1 MVNIIDLYLLE
12 HSKEHKTPVF
22 LPEAIKTNNLVVV
35 LGSPGSGKTSILKKH
50 SDTNEEAQFLKIKK
64 FIKLNNQVNT
74 DTTVLLLDGLDEYR
88 SVSTDKTFVIEEL
101 ANKLKSLN
109 DIKIVISCREMDWY
123 GENDKNALKDELDND
138 AVVFSIQ
145 ALNIAQ
151 QKEMAS
157 IYNIPNMDV
166 FIEKFSSYGF
176 LDNPQMFTMIAE
188 LYMKNS
194 DIDFSSKSELY
205 TAFISGAKEKN
216 VEILQNK
223 TPLTSEEILKYS
235 GYLAFYY
242 MFTEVESF
250 DDAFIAE
257 ISNKDKGYSQ
267 EKLIQVLNTSLFSHK
282 IFIHRTIA
290 EFTLAHFLVK
300 EKMKHDDGL
309 ANERIKSLFVK
320 KEKIPTEVRGVYA
333 WLCSLHGDMSF
344 IDVDPYYQAV
354 YGDNSLFAEGQ
365 KKEIVLS
372 VKQYAKEHPYF
383 IDFWGIRN
391 QLDGLALLYTPN
403 LDNFYIEQLEEARFM
418 KSHYI
423 HFIVSILNTSDGLS
437 EAMKEYLKKKIFD
450 SNTPTYIKDDIL
462 EVFSEDLKFLLN
474 VLNGIKDGDIEDSEN
489 TIKEFLL
496 ERLYLDTIKPD
507 EIIKYLKLYNKPKY
521 ERLIIGNG
529 MYLFS
534 TKYGDKFKLAK
545 SLLQLKNEDIFKK
558 NENEHRFHGSGFIDE
573 FISDYLYET
582 ILKYPKELDANQ
594 IYSII
599 SELKVEVEK
608 YTHLEFKPYTL
619 IRKDDKKE
627 NEEKFRKLSD
637 ELYSL
642 HLDKVISSSI
652 SDISGAIFDYEY
664 LFPYPPNSIF
674 NILLNKIKSV
684 DNVEI
689 KEELFSWA
697 LTYIPFG
704 YDDNFNNYTNEVS
717 QLKAISDEY
726 GFEEKLNFRLS
737 KKLPEWKE
745 KREKQ
750 KTKEELE
757 RLEILRKNEEHFSK
771 KTDEEILG
779 TFSDLKYISDI
790 VYFNNKNGTKY
801 LKEKTYLRLKTIL
814 TKLIFTVSID
824 TKLTTLEDLSKFT
837 KGSNRYIDQV
847 YYTSMALNNID
858 DKSFKKINS
867 DILGYFYIN
876 DLHHNNIGNII
887 ESTFSEYIEHSQ
899 LEKVLEILKKYIQL
913 LIAKHCKNL
922 DFLFD
927 KYISRDSSI
936 ERLKRIAMAREWND
950 HSIQDDILNKI
961 LKGYAFNFELDELE
975 KINKILDSKSNQK
988 IIIDALIVLK
998 QKHKSKFTKEMA
1010 VGIFELFDYTS
1021 LYEETTT
1028 KQKVHIFD
1036 YMFTVF
1042 NTEESIKFVNG
1053 FQSYQSQC
1061 ADFLTGVIKKLSLDE
1076 LKSLYLLHN
1085 SEDSI
1090 WRNRILNELDTK
1102 EQQDADKSFDKY
1114 SIEKIKNFIY
1124 SDTIV
1129 SLKDFSEDISIKLN
1143 QIKQEIEDN
1152 RNNEKNQFYNDDGSS
1167 KNEEH
1172 CRDVIL
1178 QKLNDKYG
1186 YDIDSTKEKYEADNR
1201 VDINIRYKTNL
1212 DYEVQV
1218 ECKKDKSRDLYKG
1231 VKNQLIDKYLSSKV
1245 EFGIYLI
1252 FYFGEK
1258 KDKEAMLSKIDE
1270 SFEEKYK
1277 DRIKII
1283 CIDLIK

>member
-1 MVNIIDLYLLE
+1 MVDIIDLYLLE

-22 LPEAIKTNNLVVV
+22 LPEAINTNNLVVI
-35 LGSPGSGKTSILKKH
+35 LGSPGSGKTSILKKY
-50 SDTNEEAQFLKIKK
+50 SDNNENAQFLKIKK
-64 FIKLNNQVNT
+64 FIKLDNQVKI
-74 DTTVLLLDGLDEYR
+74 DTEVLLLDGLDEYR

-101 ANKLKSLN
+101 ANKLKALN

-145 ALNIAQ
+145 ALNIEQ

-176 LDNPQMFTMIAE
+176 LDNPQMFKMIAE

-205 TAFISGAKEKN
+205 KAFISGAKEKN
-216 VEILQNK
+216 MEILQNK
-223 TPLTSEEILKYS
+223 TPLASEEILKYS

-250 DDAFIAE
+250 DDAFIEE

-267 EKLIQVLNTSLFSHK
+267 EKLMQVLNTSLFSHK

-320 KEKIPTEVRGVYA
+320 KGKIPTEVRGVYA

-372 VKQYAKEHPYF
+372 VKKYAKEHPYF

-391 QLDGLALLYTPN
+391 QLDGLALLYTHN

-437 EAMKEYLKKKIFD
+437 EAMKKYLKEKIFD
-450 SNTPTYIKDDIL
+450 TDTPTYIKDDIL
-462 EVFSEDLKFLLN
+462 KVFSEDLEFLLK
-474 VLNGIKDGDIEDSEN
+474 VLNGIKDGNVEDNEN

-507 EIIKYLKLYNKPKY
+507 EIIEYLKLYNK
-521 ERLIIGNG
+521 LDHLTVGNAI
-529 MYLFS
+529 YLFS
-534 TKYGDKFKLAK
+534 TKNRDKFKLAK
-545 SLLQLKNEDIFKK
+545 SLLKLNNEEVLKRDKNEHKFY
-558 NENEHRFHGSGFIDE
+558 GSDFIDK
-573 FISDYLYET
+573 FVSDYLYET
-582 ILKYPKELDANQ
+582 ILKYPKELDASQ

-627 NEEKFRKLSD
+627 NEEKFRDLAD
-637 ELYSL
+637 ELYGL

-652 SDISGAIFDYEY
+652 DEISGAIFDYEY
-664 LFPYPPNSIF
+664 LFPYQPNSIF

-684 DNVEI
+684 DNVGI

-704 YDDNFNNYTNEVS
+704 YDDNFDNYTDEVS

-726 GFEEKLNFRLS
+726 GFEDKLNFRLS
-737 KKLPEWKE
+737 KKIPEWKE
-745 KREKQ
+745 KQEKH
-750 KTKEELE
+750 KIKKEKK
-757 RLEILRKNEEHFSK
+757 RKEILEKNEEYFSIRS
-771 KTDEEILG
+771 DMEILTNFG
-779 TFSDLKYISDI
+779 DLKYISDLI
-790 VYFNNKNGTKY
+790 YIGNELKEETKY
-801 LKEKTYLRLKTIL
+801 LTKATFDRVKRILKE
-814 TKLIFTVSID
+814 LIYHNSID
-824 TKLTTLEDLSKFT
+824 ETLTTLESLST
-837 KGSNRYIDQV
+837 LTDRERYIEQV
-847 YYTSMALNNID
+847 YYTSIALNNFNDDTYFDRID
-858 DKSFKKINS
+858 EQ
-867 DILGYFYIN
+867 LLEYLYIVDSLYKN
-876 DLHHNNIGNII
+876 VGNII
-887 ESTFSEYIEHSQ
+887 PSKFSEYF
-899 LEKVLEILKKYIQL
+899 EKKDEDRVVEISKKYIQL
-913 LIAKHCKNL
+913 VINVHYLDLDFVYKDFISHEKNL
-922 DFLFD
+922 
-927 KYISRDSSI
+927 KK
-936 ERLKRIAMAREWND
+936 LKRIAFSKRWASGTLQETLLNA
-950 HSIQDDILNKI
+950 ILSNYAFEIELDK
-961 LKGYAFNFELDELE
+961 LKGIKKTFSKENNND
-975 KINKILDSKSNQK
+975 IILIALLYLHEDKKSM
-988 IIIDALIVLK
+988 
-998 QKHKSKFTKEMA
+998 FTKQMA
-1010 VGIFELFDYTS
+1010 SS
-1021 LYEETTT
+1021 LYDLFTNNTIFDNASSRWRI
-1028 KQKVHIFD
+1028 KVID

-1042 NTEESIKFVNG
+1042 NTEESIKHVNG
-1053 FQSYQSQC
+1053 FQSSQSQC
-1061 ADFLTGVIKKLSLDE
+1061 ANFLTGVIKKLSLDE
-1076 LKSLYLLHN
+1076 LESLYRLHN
-1085 SEDSI
+1085 NKDDI
-1090 WRNRILNELDTK
+1090 WRNRILNELDTRK
-1102 EQQDADKSFDKY
+1102 QQDVDKSFDKY

-1124 SDTIV
+1124 SDAIV
-1129 SLKDFSEDISIKLN
+1129 SSKDFSEDIGIKLN

-1186 YDIDSTKEKYEADNR
+1186 YDIDSTKEKHEADNR

-1212 DYEVQV
+1212 GYEVQV
-1218 ECKKDKSRDLYKG
+1218 ECKKDANRDLYKG
-1231 VKNQLIDKYLSSKV
+1231 VSNQLIDKYLSSKV

-1258 KDKEAMLSKIDE
+1258 KDKKVMLEKIKKTIPNE
-1270 SFEEKYK
+1270 YNEK
-1277 DRIKII
+1277 IKVV
-1283 CIDLIK
+1283 CIYLVR